1 MFIAFSV
8 NISLITTIYCIHFFY
23 SLYISSIPLF
33 TPYLYFR
40 HYSIFQTPYLPHVLI
55 LPPFSLT
62 RTLGISERDLRLLID
77 SLQFIDFGARNL
89 SSIVDQLK
97 LRDLV
102 HSTED
107 FSFIDLVSSISHLFT
122 ILDNGLELWGGG
134 VVAVVGLWQWWG
146 GGSGGVM
153 EWWGYDSG
161 GAVGVVRWW

>member
-40 HYSIFQTPYLPHVLI
+40 HYSIFLYPQTPYLPHVLI

-97 LRDLV
+97 SRDLV

-134 VVAVVGLWQWWG
+134 VVAMVGWWG
-146 GGSGGVM
+146 GGVVVV
-153 EWWGYDSG
+153 
-161 GAVGVVRWW
+161 VGW